1 MIPKK
6 SKEILEKVI
15 KENQF
20 HESFTRDAVSF
31 YWSELRKHLS
41 EMTSPNIT
49 VTKLGV
55 FTVKHWKIEEFIES
69 YRINLEKTEALTWTE
84 ATYRKSIEKQH
95 ASFVRLKNEMEKE
108 FERKAEKKKTRQEYE
123 HTKTMGE
130 QIQDNGGT
138 PEQCDQE
145 G

>member
-15 KENQF
+15 TENGF
-20 HESFTRDAVSF
+20 HEGFTKDAVSF

-41 EMTSPNIT
+41 EMTHPNIT

-55 FTVKHWKIEEFIES
+55 FTVKHWKIDEFIQS
-69 YRINLEKTEALTWTE
+69 YKVHLERTEALTWTE
-84 ATYRKSIEKQH
+84 ATYRKSMERQH
-95 ASFVRLKNEMEKE
+95 ANFVRLKSEMEKE
-108 FERKAEKKKTRQEYE
+108 FQRKVDKKKTRDEYE
-123 HTKTMGE
+123 SFKTMGE
-130 QIQDNGGT
+130 QIQDNGGS